1 MKANKNGTFRL
12 KDLKFYGL
20 MGTKFYASV
29 ENNYIQAFKSKKHT
43 RENSEL
49 YELQA
54 VSSEFRTN
62 GKYFIEV
69 VTDKGTFTAAH
80 QLGVLLF

>member
-12 KDLKFYGL
+12 KDLKSYGL
-20 MGTKFYASV
+20 MGTKFYAIV
-29 ENNYIQAFKSKKHT
+29 ENDRIQAFKSKK
-43 RENSEL
+43 NSIQNGEL
-49 YELQA
+49 HELKE
-54 VSSEFRTN
+54 VSSEFFTN

-69 VTDKGTFTAAH
+69 VTDKGTFIAAH